1 MIQKNIVGLSLV
13 HKNCKNFNA
22 LWGPFHERPLVDR
35 VVSTPSWPV
44 PYYQRLFK
52 AYPVRGIF
60 IIKKKRIKLL
70 YY

>member
-1 MIQKNIVGLSLV
+1 MIQKNIVRVNTLV
-13 HKNCKNFNA
+13 NTPSKQFTA

-52 AYPVRGIF
+52 AYP
-60 IIKKKRIKLL
+60 
-70 YY
+70 